1 MVSNYILCIY
11 PIVLVI
17 LLVFGAKL
25 APRGT
30 VYEEFFSLKTAKV
43 LQGAAAV
50 GIILHHLVQE
60 VTSYGAV
67 WKGPIT
73 HLNWMGV
80 LFTSVFFFSSGYGL
94 LKSYETKPGYLECF
108 IEKRMPAVLIPF
120 LVSNVIYFIF
130 IGIYTGRVIRV
141 TDAITC
147 LFGLTLLNTNT
158 WFLVEIM
165 IFYMVFYVFY
175 KYMKTSKLA
184 SAAMMGFVLFTIV
197 VSLLLGHDNSELNG
211 HWFMGE
217 WWYNSSIIFVFGM
230 LVVRYEREIVAVA
243 KKHYVWLL
251 PIAILAF
258 VGMYI
263 LSENIVQSIGYYC
276 EWDGHPGYKEK
287 AITAFVQSMTCIFF
301 MLMVV
306 LICMKVK
313 FYNIIMDFVGKISL
327 ALYIIHDL
335 IKQNVLNMYQEISD
349 PVFFLIVFVYS
360 VVMASILHFLV
371 NTKLIE
377 LWMNYQEQCKQEPQT
392 LEAKQ
397 KWKKRKERKKKL
409 KVWLVLLSIVLAGI
423 MAKEAYEKYIV
434 PHLNYKE
441 QVEVLATAQIGDT
454 VYYGTFNIESA
465 IKKERIQWRVVD
477 KKEGQ
482 VLLVAVNGLHGA
494 AFEQEYRSCCWEDSS
509 LRVLLNEVF
518 LDMAFS
524 EKEQELIAVTQV
536 VTNDNSQYGTAG
548 GNITYDKVFLLSAE
562 EALKYFIDDE
572 ARKLEPTTMA
582 WRRGINVNPRV
593 GSSWWWLRTMGEETN
608 MAAVVS
614 LDGEINLAG
623 ERVSIVSGG
632 IRPAIWVE
640 YDLNEN
646 R

>member
-1 MVSNYILCIY
+1 MASNYILCIY

-17 LLVFGAKL
+17 LLLFGAKI
-25 APRGT
+25 APKGT
-30 VYEEFFSLKTAKV
+30 VYEDFFSLKTAKV
-43 LQGAAAV
+43 LQGGSAV

-73 HLNWMGV
+73 HMNWMGV

-94 LKSYETKPGYLECF
+94 LKSYETKTDYLECF
-108 IEKRMPAVLIPF
+108 LERRMPAVLIPF

-130 IGIYTGRVIRV
+130 IGIYTGRITRV

-147 LFGLTLLNTNT
+147 LFGFTLINTNT

-165 IFYMVFYVFY
+165 IFYMAFYVLY
-175 KYMKTSKLA
+175 KYIKDTGHALG
-184 SAAMMGFVLFTIV
+184 AMTGVVLLTIV
-197 VSLLLGHDNSELNG
+197 ISLFLGHDNSELNG

-217 WWYNSSIIFVFGM
+217 WWYNSSIVFVFGM
-230 LVVRYEREIVAVA
+230 LVAKYEREILRIA
-243 KKHYVWLL
+243 KKHYMWLL
-251 PIAILAF
+251 PVAILVF

-263 LSENIVQSIGYYC
+263 LSENIVENVGYYC
-276 EWDGHPGYKEK
+276 EWDGYQGYKEK
-287 AITAFVQSMTCIFF
+287 AITAFVQSMTCILF
-301 MLMVV
+301 MMMIV

-335 IKQNVLNMYQEISD
+335 IKQNVLNMYEEISE

-360 VVMASILHFLV
+360 FVMASILHFLV

-377 LWMNYQEQCKQEPQT
+377 CWMDYREKCEQEPQT

-397 KWKKRKERKKKL
+397 RWQKRKERRKKL
-409 KVWLVLLSIVLAGI
+409 KVWFVLISIVLACLVV
-423 MAKEAYEKYIV
+423 KEAYEKYVV
-434 PHLNYKE
+434 PRLNYEE
-441 QVEVLATAQIGDT
+441 QVAVLTTAQIGDT
-454 VYYGTFNIESA
+454 VYYGTFNIESS
-465 IKKERIQWRVVD
+465 IKRERIEWRVLD
-477 KKEGQ
+477 KKDGR

-494 AFEQEYRSCCWEDSS
+494 AFQQEYRASNWKDSTI
-509 LRVLLNEVF
+509 RDLLNEEF
-518 LDMAFS
+518 LNMAFS

-562 EALKYFIDDE
+562 EAQKYFIDDE

-582 WRRGINVNPRV
+582 FRRGINVNPRV
-593 GSSWWWLRTMGEETN
+593 GSSWWWLRTMGKESN
-608 MAAVVS
+608 MVAVVS
-614 LDGEINLAG
+614 QDGEINLEG
-623 ERVSIVSGG
+623 ERVNIASGG
-632 IRPAIWVE
+632 IRPAIWI
-640 YDLNEN
+640 DMQ
-646 R
+646 